1 MVFESFK
8 QHEQLPQYHQYDDDS
23 KYKPRQR
30 GNNPWSNLKP
40 RQKKKIQTFG
50 FVLLT
55 FLFIWKLW
63 STNNRGIREITGVEY
78 YDLKEYKSMPNGKQ
92 DEEFVLICIPLRNAE
107 PVIPMMISH
116 LKNLTYPHEFIDL
129 AFLISDSDDSTEVD
143 LKLGLRAALED
154 EKLAKFHSIEIFEK
168 DFGAII
174 GQGFDDRHGV
184 AVQGVRRKLMG
195 RARNWLTS
203 VSLKPYHSWVYW
215 RDADIETSPSTIIE
229 DLMKH
234 DRDVIVPNVWR
245 PLPEWLGS
253 EQPYDLNSWQES
265 DPGLELA
272 KTLDEDDV
280 IVEGY
285 AEYTTWRP
293 HLAYFRDANGDP
305 NEMYDLDGIGGV
317 SILSKAH
324 VFRHGAL
331 FPGFAF
337 ENHAETEG
345 FGKMAKRMGFTVSG
359 LPNYTIW
366 HLYEPSEDDLKKMKE
381 MENSKNNDEET
392 PSIVAKAPDAVINDK
407 YEETAIKE
415 EDLEVVS
422 QVNSKL
428 TTQPLVEKESSA
440 SQKNVK
446 SVDEDSSATHKV
458 VKDVNVESLV
468 DQKIVSKVNDDT
480 LAKKTVNLG
489 KIEPAAGSDA
499 AENDNKKPTTG
510 SSHKAADEAAA
521 AAAVVADDTNSIKQD
536 THHVAPIAGPNSV
549 PGKKGNPKP

>member
-1 MVFESFK
+1 
-8 QHEQLPQYHQYDDDS
+8 
-23 KYKPRQR
+23 
-30 GNNPWSNLKP
+30 
-40 RQKKKIQTFG
+40 
-50 FVLLT
+50 
-55 FLFIWKLW
+55 
-63 STNNRGIREITGVEY
+63 
-78 YDLKEYKSMPNGKQ
+78 
-92 DEEFVLICIPLRNAE
+92 
-107 PVIPMMISH
+107 MMMSH
-116 LKNLTYPHEFIDL
+116 LNNLTYPHELIDL

-154 EKLAKFHSIEIFEK
+154 DKLTKFHSIEIFEK

-203 VSLKPYHSWVYW
+203 VALKPYHSWVYW
-215 RDADIETSPSTIIE
+215 RDADIETSPGTIIE

-272 KTLDEDDV
+272 KSLNEDDV

-317 SILSKAH
+317 SILAKAH
-324 VFRHGAL
+324 VFRHGAS

-359 LPNYTIW
+359 LPHYTIW

-381 MENSKNNDEET
+381 MENSKNDDEET
-392 PSIVAKAPDAVINDK
+392 PSIIAKAPDAVINDR

-422 QVNSKL
+422 QINSKV
-428 TTQPLVEKESSA
+428 TTQPLVEEESSA
-440 SQKNVK
+440 SQKNVE
-446 SVDEDSSATHKV
+446 SVGEDSSATHKV
-458 VKDVNVESLV
+458 AKDVNVESLV
-468 DQKIVSKVNDDT
+468 DQKIVSKVTDDT
-480 LAKKTVNLG
+480 LAKKTV
-489 KIEPAAGSDA
+489 KTAVVSDA
-499 AENDNKKPTTG
+499 AENDKKKLSSG
-510 SSHKAADEAAA
+510 SIHKAADEAAA
-521 AAAVVADDTNSIKQD
+521 AAAAVADDATPIKQD
-536 THHVAPIAGPNSV
+536 TYHVAPVAGPNSV
-549 PGKKGNPKP
+549 PVKEGNSKP